1 MASVVSRAITS
12 FSKKAFSIAGKESK
26 FCVLPGKIGA
36 PIVRDNL
43 RFLSTIKRNFALE
56 NNAALC
62 SNAPILSMMKSGY
75 ASLHT
80 EGDRRFAELLEQEIA
95 EEKKRSMELPRM
107 SDGWK
112 LKLNGAEGVL
122 SKNQEGDQIEV
133 SFTLN
138 GSVPPLSEEEGE
150 EMEGEDDITSFPD
163 FTVKVSKSGTAKK
176 VEFECYFPEDVALQ
190 TQDADESMGMFSIR
204 SAIVYEG
211 EVTDET
217 YIIDTENLDPDVYSY
232 FLSYLADRSVDDQFA
247 REFVEL
253 TTAAEH
259 EEYVRSL
266 QKLKSFI
273 STK

>member
-1 MASVVSRAITS
+1 
-12 FSKKAFSIAGKESK
+12 
-26 FCVLPGKIGA
+26 
-36 PIVRDNL
+36 
-43 RFLSTIKRNFALE
+43 
-56 NNAALC
+56 
-62 SNAPILSMMKSGY
+62 
-75 ASLHT
+75 
-80 EGDRRFAELLEQEIA
+80 
-95 EEKKRSMELPRM
+95 M

-138 GSVPPLSEEEGE
+138 GSVPPLAEEEGE
-150 EMEGEDDITSFPD
+150 AMEEEGDIASFPD

-176 VEFECYFPEDVALQ
+176 VEFECYFPEDVQAQ
-190 TQDADESMGMFSIR
+190 EADDSMGMFSVR
-204 SAIVYEG
+204 SAVIYEG
-211 EVTDET
+211 EITDET

-259 EEYVRSL
+259 GEYVRSL